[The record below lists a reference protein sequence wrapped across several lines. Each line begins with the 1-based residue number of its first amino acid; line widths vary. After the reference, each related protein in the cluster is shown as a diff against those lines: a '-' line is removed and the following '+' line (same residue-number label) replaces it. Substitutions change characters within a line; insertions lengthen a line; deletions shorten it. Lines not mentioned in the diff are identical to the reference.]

1 MTPSLSIV
9 LSILVV
15 PPAVLPTE
23 FRPLAP
29 EALVRN
35 FEQPGYARKDKAV
48 ILIHG
53 MKLFPFRP
61 HRATVAEMH
70 EFQHSNE
77 DLPSALA
84 STFDVFAFAYAQ
96 TLPVDAYAH
105 APGLRVAI
113 ARLRQAG
120 YGEIVLIGHS
130 CGGVIAR
137 QFVEAY
143 PEAGVTK
150 VIQVASPNLGSDLAI
165 MKTGYH
171 RVQSAIVESCVP
183 AVRQEMVAQNRRLI
197 PPKVEFATIVCKI
210 PGFDGDVLVWTD
222 AAWPGDLQRQGI
234 PATLVG
240 INHFDAM
247 TGSASVKVI
256 LELAREKL
264 TRWSPEDV
272 ERARKVMF
280 RLDKDKSDKKDKRP
294 K

>member
-1 MTPSLSIV
+1 MTPSLPIV
-9 LSILVV
+9 LAALVT
-15 PPAVLPTE
+15 PPATLPTE

-35 FEQPGYARKDKAV
+35 FDKPMFARKERAA

-61 HRATVAEMH
+61 YRASIAEMH
-70 EFQHSNE
+70 EFQETDS
-77 DLPSALA
+77 DLPKALA
-84 STFDVFAFAYAQ
+84 PTFDVFGFAYAQ
-96 TLPVDAYAH
+96 TLPVDGYAH
-105 APGLRVAI
+105 APGLRAAV

-130 CGGVIAR
+130 CGGLIAR
-137 QFVEAY
+137 QFVETY
-143 PEAGVTK
+143 PDAGVTK
-150 VIQVASPNLGSDLAI
+150 VIQVAAPNLGSDLAV

-183 AVRQEMVAQNRRLI
+183 SVRQAMVQQSRRLI
-197 PPKVEFATIVCKI
+197 PPKIEFATIVCKI
-210 PGFDGDVLVWTD
+210 PGFDNDVLVWTD
-222 AAWPGDLQRQGI
+222 AAWPDDLQRQGI

-247 TGSASVKVI
+247 KGPASIKVI
-256 LELAREKL
+256 VELAREKL

-272 ERARKVMF
+272 EQARKVMF
-280 RLDKDKSDKKDKRP
+280 RKDDKKP
-294 K
+294 KK